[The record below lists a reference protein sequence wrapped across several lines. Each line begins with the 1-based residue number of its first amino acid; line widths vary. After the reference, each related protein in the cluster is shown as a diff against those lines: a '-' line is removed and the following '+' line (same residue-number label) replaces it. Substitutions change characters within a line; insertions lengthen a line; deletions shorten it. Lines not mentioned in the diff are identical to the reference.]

1 MKKYILLTFLTALFL
16 GCNNDKDESNQ
27 SEKSILEL
35 PKIEVV
41 NHSYANLDEVHT
53 THLHLDLNINFDD
66 KMISGVAR
74 HTIEHKGADRAI
86 FDTKQMN
93 IQKVTL
99 GSAENEVETSFVMGE
114 EDELLGTPLIVDL
127 QQETSMV
134 NIYYSTSPEADAL
147 DWLSPEL
154 TASGKHPFLYTQGQA
169 ILTRSWV
176 PLQDAPSN
184 RITYSA
190 KVKVPSELMA
200 LMSATN
206 PTEKNETGEYSFE
219 MKQPIPSYLLA
230 LAVGELEYADL
241 GNNCGV
247 YAEPSLIDEAAY
259 EFEDVSKMMT
269 AAENLYGE
277 YLWEQ
282 YDIIV
287 LPYSFPFGGME
298 NPRLTFATP
307 TLIAGDQ
314 SLVSVIAHELA
325 HSWSGNL
332 VTNATW
338 NDFWLNEG
346 FTVYFENRIMESL
359 YGKETADMLALIEF
373 QELKESV
380 SEMMEDGKEKD
391 THLKLELDGR
401 DPDDG
406 MSDIAYVKGAFFL
419 KTIEDTVGREKFD
432 EFLKGYFEKHKFE
445 TITTSDFVDYLDANL
460 FDELNITF
468 NVDEWIYEEGIPAN
482 AKKIVSKRFNY
493 IQDLAKTIKNEGKS
507 LPEDIERSNYTTQE
521 WLAFIRAFEG
531 ELDTMI
537 MMNIDKQLNFKAC
550 GNAEIMSEWYVL
562 AIKSNYNQIRPD
574 ISRFLIKVGRRKFL
588 GPIYTTLANA
598 NEDDM
603 TFAKLV
609 YKEARKN
616 YHSVSYNTIDKILG
630 M

>member
-1 MKKYILLTFLTALFL
+1 MVLFL
-16 GCNNDKDESNQ
+16 GCKNDKGDQQNQ
-27 SEKSILEL
+27 SNKSIVEL
-35 PKIEVV
+35 PRLEVV

-53 THLHLDLNINFDD
+53 THLHLDLNVKFDE
-66 KMISGVAR
+66 KTISGVAR
-74 HTIEHKGADRAI
+74 HTMENSGADRAI

-93 IQKVTL
+93 IEKVTL
-99 GSAENEVETSFVMGE
+99 GTTDNEVETSFVMGE
-114 EDELLGTPLIVDL
+114 KNELLGTPLIVDL
-127 QQETSMV
+127 EAGTSMV
-134 NIYYSTSPEADAL
+134 NIYYSTTPEAEAL

-190 KVKVPSELMA
+190 DVKVPSELMA

-206 PTEKNETGEYSFE
+206 PTEKNETGQYSFE

-259 EFEDVSKMMT
+259 EFEDVAKMMT
-269 AAENLYGE
+269 AAENLYGK

-373 QELKESV
+373 QELQESV

-391 THLKLELDGR
+391 THLKLDLEGR

-432 EFLKGYFEKHKFE
+432 KFLNGYFEKHKFQ
-445 TITTSDFVDYLDANL
+445 TITTTDFVAYLKDNL
-460 FDELNITF
+460 LDEMGIEF

-493 IQDLAKTIKNEGKS
+493 IQDLAKSIKKEGKS
-507 LPEDIERSNYTTQE
+507 LPQDIKRADYTTQE
-521 WLAFIRAFEG
+521 WLAFIRAFDG
-531 ELDTMI
+531 RLDTTI
-537 MMNIDKQLNFKAC
+537 MKNIDEQLNFKAC

-562 AIKSNYNQIRPD
+562 AIKSNYNRIRPD
-574 ISRFLIKVGRRKFL
+574 ISKFLIKVGRRKFL

-598 NEDDM
+598 DEDDM
-603 TFAKLV
+603 VFAKNV
-609 YKEARKN
+609 YSKAREN

-630 M
+630 L